1 MHDHEL
7 DEYGLP
13 KCAYNSRE
21 LLPCPDCK
29 EGCAYFRI
37 ETAPVPKCHT
47 TGLVPC
53 PTCNGDCVYV
63 ARREHMDEARRT
75 GVWWDGTPYADPY
88 WGDPWGNDDP
98 FCGSGA
104 AVSASP
110 SDAQAP
116 SDSPAPS
123 SPAPASTALVLLD
136 PEQTTAVEHRD
147 GPMLVVA
154 GAGSG
159 KTRVLT
165 ERVVRLIRK
174 GILPSQILAV
184 TFTRK
189 AASEMRTR
197 VANRVGADVAK
208 KITISTFHS
217 LALGIGREHSA
228 AVHRRNSFSVWDDKT
243 TLSEL
248 RRIAKDA
255 WEDQTTNSKP
265 PAAELLYEVLEKH
278 KQNAPARALDETF
291 WAFVSETCCPQVSEI
306 LQEYERLKVLA
317 NALDYDDLIWSAVR
331 AFQSDP
337 KLLLEYTERWHY
349 LLIDEYQD
357 TNDLQEQL
365 VHQLAGTRN
374 NVMAVGD
381 EDQAIYAFRGSNPEH
396 ILTFETRYHGAKIVE
411 LTRNYRSSASI
422 LTTAANVIVNNVN
435 RRPKNLRTDNESGWT
450 VECKGFANAFDEA
463 RYIGRMIAG
472 SLEAKYPAEEH
483 AVLVRTRRQL
493 TALQMALTELGVPFA
508 TVGTVDFWQR
518 VDVRLVLAW
527 LKSLVNTRDMD
538 AGAVMLSRWPRIGT
552 KTIATWREKAILYD
566 QYPMFYPI
574 DQVYYEKGC
583 GKETK
588 KGKSLLAFQDAIS
601 WRDARI
607 RRGDSIQDLVLW
619 FYEVTRMDA
628 EITDGLE
635 GTGPEAEE
643 ALSRKL
649 LKEQI
654 VGMCPT
660 EQGTDGVAR
669 IEAFLDSV
677 LMSAAQEPTIS
688 RVTLTTIHS
697 AKGLEWD
704 HVWVAGCV
712 EGLLPY
718 SNWTKEKALA
728 VLSPEDLEEERRL
741 AYVAFTRARKR
752 LVQTFFREM
761 LIEGNPKS
769 MVISR
774 FLREGFVSA
783 ASRPAEIAGE
793 DGENA
798 EEVKS
803 NASKFRTGV
812 IRL

>member
-1 MHDHEL
+1 M
-7 DEYGLP
+7 
-13 KCAYNSRE
+13 
-21 LLPCPDCK
+21 
-29 EGCAYFRI
+29 
-37 ETAPVPKCHT
+37 
-47 TGLVPC
+47 
-53 PTCNGDCVYV
+53 
-63 ARREHMDEARRT
+63 
-75 GVWWDGTPYADPY
+75 
-88 WGDPWGNDDP
+88 
-98 FCGSGA
+98 
-104 AVSASP
+104 
-110 SDAQAP
+110 
-116 SDSPAPS
+116 
-123 SPAPASTALVLLD
+123 
-136 PEQTTAVEHRD
+136 AVEHMN
-147 GPMLVVA
+147 GPALVVA

-174 GILPSQILAV
+174 GVLPSQILAV

-208 KITISTFHS
+208 KVTISTFHS

-228 AVHRRNSFSVWDDKT
+228 AVFRRNSFSVWDDKT
-243 TLSEL
+243 TTSEL

-255 WEDQTTNSKP
+255 WEDQATNSKP

-278 KQNAPARALDETF
+278 KQAAPARALDETF
-291 WAFVSETCCPQVSEI
+291 WVFVSETWCPQVSEI
-306 LQEYERLKVLA
+306 LQEYERLKELA

-331 AFQSDP
+331 AFMAGP

-381 EDQAIYAFRGSNPEH
+381 EDQAIYAFRGSNPKH
-396 ILTFETRYHGAKIVE
+396 ILTFEERYLGAKIVE
-411 LTRNYRSSASI
+411 LTRNYRSSSSI
-422 LTTAANVIVNNVN
+422 LTTAANVIANNEK
-435 RRPKNLRTDNESGWT
+435 RRPKNLRTDNEPGWS
-450 VECKGFANAFDEA
+450 VECKGFDNLFDEA
-463 RYIGRMIAG
+463 RYIGRMIVG
-472 SLEAKYPAEEH
+472 SLEARYPAEEH

-508 TVGTVDFWQR
+508 TVGTLDFWQR

-527 LKSLVNTRDMD
+527 LKSLVNSRDLD
-538 AGAVMLSRWPRIGT
+538 AGAIMLSRWPRIGT
-552 KTIATWREKAILYD
+552 KTIATWRDKAIVYS
-566 QYPMFYPI
+566 QYPMFFTLERLFH
-574 DQVYYEKGC
+574 EKGC
-583 GKETK
+583 GQSTK
-588 KGKSLLAFQDAIS
+588 KGQSLIEFIGVLS
-601 WRDARI
+601 ERDARM
-607 RRGDSIQDLVLW
+607 RRGDSIQELVLW
-619 FYEVTRMDA
+619 FYEVTGVDA
-628 EITDGLE
+628 EIKNGLE

-654 VGMCPT
+654 VGMCPN
-660 EQGTDGVAR
+660 EQGADGVAR

-677 LMSAAQEPTIS
+677 LMSAAQEPALS

-718 SNWTKEKALA
+718 SNWTREKALA
-728 VLSPEDLEEERRL
+728 QLSPEDLEEERRL
-741 AYVAFTRARKR
+741 AYVAFTRARRR

-761 LIEGNPKS
+761 LVEGNPKS

-783 ASRPAEIAGE
+783 ASRPTEIAE
-793 DGENA
+793 QDASIA
-798 EEVKS
+798 EEAKK